1 MKDTIKNSIM
11 KLHIPIILI
20 ITLFSSTISY
30 SQNINDNPALKT
42 EYIAMQVTL
51 KYLNIWDNSGLKET
65 VEWNPKETSYHIEA
79 IKKPP
84 TNAENI
90 ILHEPSPVVSR
101 ITAPIKT
108 AITEV
113 SPIEPGMKPKK
124 EFIRLYEPSAPKL
137 LSTSLT

>member
-20 ITLFSSTISY
+20 VTLFSSTISY

-79 IKKPP
+79 IKKLEELALKGWQIETYYKSP
-84 TNAENI
+84 TATFEKF
-90 ILHEPSPVVSR
+90 ILKR
-101 ITAPIKT
+101 T
-108 AITEV
+108 
-113 SPIEPGMKPKK
+113 
-124 EFIRLYEPSAPKL
+124 
-137 LSTSLT
+137 